1 MKIFQWVYDRLREPS
16 SYAACAVG
24 GVGIGVLLGEP
35 LLIMGEAGDCKTDAG
50 RHNQRHDRRP
60 REVRGVEQGASDQ
73 SEQGER
79 LQGCADREIEEA

>member
-35 LLIMGEAGDCKTDAG
+35 LLIMGAVVAAAIAFVL
-50 RHNQRHDRRP
+50 
-60 REVRGVEQGASDQ
+60 REKGV
-73 SEQGER
+73 
-79 LQGCADREIEEA
+79 L